1 MERIRKHARTEFVP
15 LLIIVPV
22 KLAGREHYVMFALGC
37 RDVSM
42 VIVLRH
48 WNVIAMKDGQEAIV
62 ICLLV
67 LIVSMDIVMLLM
79 NARK

>member
-1 MERIRKHARTEFVP
+1 MARIWKHATTEFVP

-22 KLAGREHYVMFALGC
+22 KLAGRERYVMFALGC
-37 RDVSM
+37 RDVLT
-42 VIVLRH
+42 VIVPRH
-48 WNVIAMKDGQEAIV
+48 WNVIAMKDIQEAIV

-67 LIVSMDIVMLLM
+67 PIVSMDIVMLLM

>member
-1 MERIRKHARTEFVP
+1 MERIRKHARMEFVP

-22 KLAGREHYVMFALGC
+22 KLAGRERYVMFALGC

-62 ICLLV
+62 ICQLV
-67 LIVSMDIVMLLM
+67 LIV
-79 NARK
+79 

>member
-1 MERIRKHARTEFVP
+1 MEYVQ

-22 KLAGREHYVMFALGC
+22 KLAGRERCVMFALGY

-67 LIVSMDIVMLLM
+67 PIVSMDIVMLLM
-79 NARK
+79 NAGK

>member
-1 MERIRKHARTEFVP
+1 MEQIRKHARTEFVP

-22 KLAGREHYVMFALGC
+22 KLAGRERYVMFALGC

-62 ICLLV
+62 ICQLV
-67 LIVSMDIVMLLM
+67 PIVSMDIVMPPM
-79 NARK
+79 NVRK

>member
-1 MERIRKHARTEFVP
+1 
-15 LLIIVPV
+15 
-22 KLAGREHYVMFALGC
+22 
-37 RDVSM
+37 M

>member
-1 MERIRKHARTEFVP
+1 VERIWKHARTEFVP

-22 KLAGREHYVMFALGC
+22 KLAGRERYVMFALGC

-48 WNVIAMKDGQEAIV
+48 WNVIAMKDGPEAIV

-67 LIVSMDIVMLLM
+67 PIVSMDIVMLLM

>member
-1 MERIRKHARTEFVP
+1 MERIPKHARTEFVP

-22 KLAGREHYVMFALGC
+22 KLAGRERYVMFALGC
-37 RDVSM
+37 QDVSM

-67 LIVSMDIVMLLM
+67 PIVSMDIVMLLM